1 MRILSVLSLA
11 AALGASAA
19 CGRTT
24 PAEPAAEGEFRPTS
38 TIKEIMDSVV
48 DPSADVLWESVATT
62 IDRTGQTDK
71 MPRTDEDWVT
81 VRRSA
86 VALVEA
92 TNLLVIRPRRVAP
105 AGEKSEYPGIELEP
119 EQIQAAVDA
128 DRTAWVKHAHDLH
141 DAPVRPRE
149 LHAERHAAAETEPA
163 AAVAEQRLR
172 PRARDL
178 VQHRRGIANTFID
191 HDIVRADDL
200 RDRRTDVIG

>member
-11 AALGASAA
+11 AALGASVA
-19 CGRTT
+19 CGSTT

-92 TNLLVIRPRRVAP
+92 TNLLMIRPRRVAP
-105 AGEKSEYPGIELEP
+105 AGEKSQYPGIELEP

-141 DAPVRPRE
+141 DA
-149 LHAERHAAAETEPA
+149 AM
-163 AAVAEQRLR
+163 VALKAIDAKNVKGLMDAGE
-172 PRARDL
+172 
-178 VQHRRGIANTFID
+178 GIDEACEKCHTQYWYPD
-191 HDIVRADDL
+191 KKPS
-200 RDRRTDVIG
+200 